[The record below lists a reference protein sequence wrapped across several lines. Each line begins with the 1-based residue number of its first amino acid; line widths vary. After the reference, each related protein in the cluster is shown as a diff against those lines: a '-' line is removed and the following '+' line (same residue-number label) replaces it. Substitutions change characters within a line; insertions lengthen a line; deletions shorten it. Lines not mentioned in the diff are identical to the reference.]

1 MPVQTICTML
11 QKIKKKKKIQTNKL
25 VLHLKEKFALW
36 DIYLFSFT
44 GVLYDCN
51 VA

>member
-1 MPVQTICTML
+1 MPVQTICTMS
-11 QKIKKKKKIQTNKL
+11 QKIKKKKKNPNKL